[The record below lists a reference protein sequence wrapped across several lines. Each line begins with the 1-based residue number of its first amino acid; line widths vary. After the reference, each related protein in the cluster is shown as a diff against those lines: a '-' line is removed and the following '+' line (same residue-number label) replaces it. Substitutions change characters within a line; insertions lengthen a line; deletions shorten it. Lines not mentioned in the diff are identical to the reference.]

1 MFRKVLIANRGE
13 IACRVIRTCRRLG
26 IGTVAVYS
34 DADASALHVTL
45 ADEAVHL
52 GPAPARES
60 YLRGDAVLEA
70 ARRTGAGAIHPGYG
84 FLSENAAF
92 ADACETA
99 GVVFIGPPAS
109 AIAAMGSKAA
119 AKQIMEKAGVPLIP
133 GYHGDD
139 QNPATL
145 RGAADAM
152 GYPVLLKA
160 TAGGGGKGM
169 RVVESDDGFDDA
181 LAAAKREAA
190 ASFGDERMLVEKYL
204 GQPRHVEVQ
213 VFCDGHGGAVYL
225 AERDCSVQRRHQK
238 VLEEAPAPGVDA
250 ALRARMGAAAVEAA
264 RAIDYRGAGTVEF
277 LLDADGQFY
286 FMEMNTRLQVEH
298 PVTELI
304 TGQDLV
310 EWQLRVAA
318 GQPLPLAQ
326 DEIVLRGHAIE
337 ARVYAEDAEQDFL
350 PATGRLTYH
359 APPPENRH
367 VRVDSG
373 VRSGDEISM
382 HYDPMIAKLVVWD
395 ENRDRALDRLA
406 GALRAYRIAG
416 TVTNLGFLYNLATTS
431 AFREARLDTGFIER
445 HRAEIFREA
454 PGVMARDSAACAAAL
469 ACLQAEATVAP
480 AGDPHSPWAAVG
492 GWRMNAGHRQ
502 QLTLH
507 CHGRDHDIAVEHR
520 GAGEYRVTVPGP
532 REDASATGAGDPLQ
546 VAAAPAPAAPAP
558 AAPPGTVAAQT
569 VAVAAASSPRQASE
583 LRHTLPTRGYAP
595 HGAPPGAS
603 LALDLTLDGH
613 HQRVLLVE
621 SSPGW
626 TLFFPDRACPF
637 HAIAPATGE
646 GGGAGALAGLTAP
659 MNGRVIALLAEPG
672 AAVSA
677 GTPLMILEAMKM
689 EHTVKAP
696 VDGTVDAFRFAAGDL
711 VDGGAALVAFTPTE
725 DAA

>member
-26 IGTVAVYS
+26 IATVAVYS
-34 DADASALHVTL
+34 DADASALHVEL

-60 YLRGDAVLEA
+60 YLRGEAVLEA
-70 ARRTGAGAIHPGYG
+70 AARTGAEAIHPGYG
-84 FLSENAAF
+84 FLSENADF
-92 ADACETA
+92 ARACEAA

-109 AIAAMGSKAA
+109 AIAAMGSKSA
-119 AKQIMEKAGVPLIP
+119 AKQIMEAAGVPLIP

-139 QNPATL
+139 QGAETL
-145 RGAADAM
+145 RAAADAM

-169 RVVESDDGFDDA
+169 RVVEKAEAFEDA
-181 LAAAKREAA
+181 LAAARREAA

-204 GQPRHVEVQ
+204 GRPRHVEVQ
-213 VFCDGHGGAVYL
+213 VFCDSHGGAVYL

-250 ALRARMGAAAVEAA
+250 ALRARMGEAAVDAA
-264 RAIDYRGAGTVEF
+264 KAIDYRGAGTVEF
-277 LLDADGQFY
+277 LLDEDGQFY

-318 GQPLPLAQ
+318 GQPLPLSQ
-326 DEIVLRGHAIE
+326 DEIVIRGHAIE

-359 APPPENRH
+359 APPPEDRH

-373 VRSGDEISM
+373 VRGGDEISM

-406 GALRAYRIAG
+406 GALRAYRTAG
-416 TVTNLGFLYNLATTS
+416 TVTNLGFLFNLATTR
-431 AFREARLDTGFIER
+431 AFRDAQLDTGFIER
-445 HRAEIFREA
+445 HREAIFREA
-454 PGVMARDSAACAAAL
+454 GDTVAQDVAACAAAL
-469 ACLQAEATVAP
+469 ACLQAAAIAAP
-480 AGDPHSPWAAVG
+480 AGDPHSPWAAAG
-492 GWRMNAGHRQ
+492 GWRMNAPHRQ
-502 QLTLH
+502 PMTLH
-507 CHGRDHDIAVEHR
+507 CHGADHEVTVEHL
-520 GAGEYRVTVPGP
+520 GAGGYRVGTAGRGRHDGAPSSENG
-532 REDASATGAGDPLQ
+532 ATLAVG
-546 VAAAPAPAAPAP
+546 AAPVTAARGDGGL
-558 AAPPGTVAAQT
+558 PPRTADGGTL
-569 VAVAAASSPRQASE
+569 E
-583 LRHTLPTRGYAP
+583 
-595 HGAPPGAS
+595 
-603 LALDLTLDGH
+603 LDLTLDGH
-613 HQRVLLVE
+613 RQRALLVE
-621 SSPGW
+621 ASPGW

-637 HAIAPATGE
+637 HAIAADTGE
-646 GGGAGALAGLTAP
+646 GGGTGALAGLTAP
-659 MNGRVIALLAEPG
+659 MNGRVIALLADPG
-672 AAVSA
+672 ATVAA

-696 VDGTVDAFRFAAGDL
+696 VDGTVDGFRFAAGDL
-711 VDGGAALVAFTPTE
+711 VDGGAALVDFTPAE
-725 DAA
+725 NAA